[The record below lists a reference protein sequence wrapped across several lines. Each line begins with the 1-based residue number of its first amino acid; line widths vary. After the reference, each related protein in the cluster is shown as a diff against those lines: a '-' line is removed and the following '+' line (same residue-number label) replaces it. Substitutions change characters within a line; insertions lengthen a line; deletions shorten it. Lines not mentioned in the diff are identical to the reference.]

1 MSFELISS
9 FNLIWLFLFIIK
21 SNWFYTW
28 SHFCLFSFKLKTCPF
43 HPWFQYELTKDGVT
57 ESAELWNIPV
67 VGFAELE
74 EAVTL
79 TLWVTVVSS
88 ASIFFT
94 VEVFSRIM
102 KLTIT
107 KWTIYKKNFAR
118 QSSRGWW
125 SFFVGQRSSLF
136 MRIVQ
141 LVSSNMVT
149 CISLSFFIDVVVS
162 VGLTRPVDDG
172 LIDDNLIGSELGRS
186 MSGISL
192 SSSGVFFSSEYGS
205 SISSSGSISN
215 PGTSGASG
223 TSLLVNETSG
233 PFPVTSSGHGTYEQG
248 ASIRFRP
255 AQNSFSITS
264 TP

>member
-1 MSFELISS
+1 
-9 FNLIWLFLFIIK
+9 
-21 SNWFYTW
+21 
-28 SHFCLFSFKLKTCPF
+28 
-43 HPWFQYELTKDGVT
+43 
-57 ESAELWNIPV
+57 
-67 VGFAELE
+67 
-74 EAVTL
+74 
-79 TLWVTVVSS
+79 
-88 ASIFFT
+88 
-94 VEVFSRIM
+94 M

-107 KWTIYKKNFAR
+107 KWRISKKIFAR
-118 QSSRGWW
+118 RSSRVARAWR
-125 SFFVGQRSSLF
+125 SFIVRQRSFLLLIIYSPRSSLF

-149 CISLSFFIDVVVS
+149 CITLSFFIDVVVS